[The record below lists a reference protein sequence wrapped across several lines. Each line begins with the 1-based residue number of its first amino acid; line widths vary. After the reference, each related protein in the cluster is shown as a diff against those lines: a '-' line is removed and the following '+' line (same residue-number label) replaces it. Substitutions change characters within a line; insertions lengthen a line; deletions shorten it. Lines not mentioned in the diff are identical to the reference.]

1 VREAD
6 LEDMPTVLV
15 TGNAGFIGSHLTERL
30 LALGHTVIGFDNF
43 DPFYDPAI
51 KRKNLAAVAAHA
63 RFSFVEGDLRRNDQV
78 EALFAGRR
86 VDRIFHGAARA
97 GVRPSLKDPL
107 LYEEVNVRGTLHL
120 LEAAVRH
127 GVGNFVFASSSSV
140 YGEQK
145 KVPFS
150 EADPVDHPISPYAA
164 TKKACE
170 LMCFTYHHL
179 YRLPVTCL
187 RFFTVYGPRQ
197 RPEMAIH
204 AFTRAIA
211 RGEPLALFGDGSA
224 RRDFTYIDD
233 IIAGVIAALDRPHP
247 YEIINLGESQ
257 TIALRDLIARLERLI
272 GRPAIIRSLPAE
284 PGDVPITFADV
295 TKAKALLDYEPS
307 TSIERGLERFV
318 AWHRAETAAG

>member
-1 VREAD
+1 
-6 LEDMPTVLV
+6 MPTVLV

-30 LALGHTVIGFDNF
+30 LALGHAVVGFDNF

-51 KRKNLAAVAAHA
+51 KRRNLATASSHP
-63 RFSFVEGDLRRNDQV
+63 RFTLIEGDLRRREDV
-78 EALFAGRR
+78 DALFVGRR
-86 VDRIFHGAARA
+86 IDRIFHGAARA

-107 LYEEVNVRGTLHL
+107 LYEDVNVRGTLHL
-120 LEAAVRH
+120 LEAATRH
-127 GVGNFVFASSSSV
+127 RVGNFVFASSSSV

-150 EADPVDHPISPYAA
+150 ETDPVDHPISPYAA

-179 YRLPVTCL
+179 YGLPMTCL

-211 RGEPLALFGDGSA
+211 RGEPLKLFGDGSA

-247 YEIINLGESQ
+247 YEVINLGESQ
-257 TIALRDLIARLERLI
+257 TVAVRDVIARLERLL
-272 GRPAIIRSLPAE
+272 GTPATVQALPPE
-284 PGDVPITFADV
+284 PGDVPVTYADV
-295 TKAKALLDYEPS
+295 SKAKTLLDYAPS
-307 TSIERGLERFV
+307 TSIDDGLTRFV
-318 AWHRAETAAG
+318 AWYRETAIGM

>member
-1 VREAD
+1 V
-6 LEDMPTVLV
+6 
-15 TGNAGFIGSHLTERL
+15 S
-30 LALGHTVIGFDNF
+30 
-43 DPFYDPAI
+43 
-51 KRKNLAAVAAHA
+51 
-63 RFSFVEGDLRRNDQV
+63 
-78 EALFAGRR
+78 
-86 VDRIFHGAARA
+86 
-97 GVRPSLKDPL
+97 
-107 LYEEVNVRGTLHL
+107 
-120 LEAAVRH
+120 
-127 GVGNFVFASSSSV
+127 NFVFASSSSV

-179 YRLPVTCL
+179 YKLPMTCL

-204 AFTRAIA
+204 AFTRAIE
-211 RGEPLALFGDGSA
+211 RSEPLKLFGDGSA

-257 TIALRDLIARLERLI
+257 TIALRELIARLERLL
-272 GRPAIIRSLPAE
+272 GKPASVHALPPE
-284 PGDVPITFADV
+284 PGDVPVTFADV
-295 TKAKALLDYEPS
+295 SKAKAMLGYTPA
-307 TSIERGLERFV
+307 TSIDDGLARFV
-318 AWHRAETAAG
+318 AWYRDSAPGA

>member
-1 VREAD
+1 
-6 LEDMPTVLV
+6 MPTVLV
-15 TGNAGFIGSHLTERL
+15 TGNAGFIGSHLVERL
-30 LALGHTVIGFDNF
+30 LDQGHEVVGFDNL

-51 KRKNLAAVAAHA
+51 KRRNLATALAHPGFA
-63 RFSFVEGDLRRNDQV
+63 FVEGDLRRRDQV
-78 EALFAGRR
+78 DALFSGRR
-86 VDRIFHGAARA
+86 IDRVFHGAARA

-127 GVGNFVFASSSSV
+127 GVSNFVFASSSSV

-145 KVPFS
+145 KVPFA
-150 EADPVDHPISPYAA
+150 ETDPVDGPISPYAA
-164 TKKACE
+164 TKKAGE
-170 LMCFTYHHL
+170 LMCYTYHHL

-211 RGEPLALFGDGSA
+211 RGEPLSLYGDGSA

-233 IIAGVIAALDRPHP
+233 IVAGVLAALDRTHP

-257 TIALRDLIARLERLI
+257 TIELRDLIRRLERVI
-272 GRPAIIRSLPAE
+272 GRPAMINALPAE
-284 PGDVPITFADV
+284 PGDVPITYADV
-295 TKAKALLDYEPS
+295 SKARALLGYVPS
-307 TSIERGLERFV
+307 TPIDAGLERFV
-318 AWHRAETAAG
+318 AWYRTERAS

>member
-1 VREAD
+1 
-6 LEDMPTVLV
+6 MPTVLV
-15 TGNAGFIGSHLTERL
+15 TGNAGFIGSHLVERL
-30 LALGHTVIGFDNF
+30 LDQGNEVVGFDNL

-51 KRKNLAAVAAHA
+51 KRRNLATALAHP
-63 RFSFVEGDLRRNDQV
+63 RFEFVEGDLRRRDQV
-78 EALFAGRR
+78 DALFSGRR
-86 VDRIFHGAARA
+86 IDRVFHGAARA

-120 LEAAVRH
+120 LEAAIRH
-127 GVGNFVFASSSSV
+127 GVSNFVFASSSSV

-145 KVPFS
+145 KVPFA
-150 EADPVDHPISPYAA
+150 ETDPVDGPISPYAA
-164 TKKACE
+164 TKKAGE
-170 LMCFTYHHL
+170 LMCYTYHHL

-211 RGEPLALFGDGSA
+211 RGEPLSLYGDGSA

-233 IIAGVIAALDRPHP
+233 IIAGVLAALDRPHP

-257 TIALRDLIARLERLI
+257 TIELRDLIRRLERVI
-272 GRPAIIRSLPAE
+272 GRPAVINALPAQ
-284 PGDVPITFADV
+284 PGDVPITYADV
-295 TKAKALLDYEPS
+295 NKARAMLGYVPS
-307 TSIERGLERFV
+307 TSIDAGLERFV
-318 AWHRAETAAG
+318 AWYRTERAS

>member
-1 VREAD
+1 
-6 LEDMPTVLV
+6 MPTVLV
-15 TGNAGFIGSHLTERL
+15 TGNAGFIGSHLVERL
-30 LALGHTVIGFDNF
+30 LDQGHEVVGFDNL

-51 KRKNLAAVAAHA
+51 KRRNLATALAHP
-63 RFSFVEGDLRRNDQV
+63 RFVFVEGDLRRRDQV
-78 EALFAGRR
+78 DALFAGRR
-86 VDRIFHGAARA
+86 FDRVFHGAARA

-127 GVGNFVFASSSSV
+127 GVSNFVFASSSSV

-145 KVPFS
+145 KVPFA
-150 EADPVDHPISPYAA
+150 ETDPVDGPISPYAA
-164 TKKACE
+164 TKKAGE
-170 LMCFTYHHL
+170 LMCYTYHHL

-211 RGEPLALFGDGSA
+211 RGEPLSLYGDGSA

-233 IIAGVIAALDRPHP
+233 IVAGVLAALDRPHP

-257 TIALRDLIARLERLI
+257 TIELRDLIRRLERVI
-272 GRPAIIRSLPAE
+272 GRRAVITALPAE
-284 PGDVPITFADV
+284 PGDVPITYADV
-295 TKAKALLDYEPS
+295 SKARALLGYVPS
-307 TSIERGLERFV
+307 TPIDAGLERFV
-318 AWHRAETAAG
+318 AWYRTERAS

>member
-1 VREAD
+1 
-6 LEDMPTVLV
+6 MPTVLV
-15 TGNAGFIGSHLTERL
+15 TGNAGFIGSHLVERL
-30 LALGHTVIGFDNF
+30 LDQGYSVVGFDNL

-51 KRKNLAAVAAHA
+51 KRRNLATALAHP
-63 RFSFVEGDLRRNDQV
+63 RFTFVEGDLRRRDQV
-78 EALFAGRR
+78 DALFAGRR
-86 VDRIFHGAARA
+86 IDRVFHGAARA

-127 GVGNFVFASSSSV
+127 GVTNFVFASSSSV

-150 EADPVDHPISPYAA
+150 ETDPVDAPISPYAA
-164 TKKACE
+164 TKKAGE
-170 LMCFTYHHL
+170 LMCYTYHHL

-211 RGEPLALFGDGSA
+211 RGEPLSLFGDGSA

-233 IIAGVIAALDRPHP
+233 IIAGVLAALDRPHP

-257 TIALRDLIARLERLI
+257 TIELRDLIRRLERII
-272 GRPAIIRSLPAE
+272 GRSAVIKALPAE
-284 PGDVPITFADV
+284 PGDVPLTYADV
-295 TKAKALLDYEPS
+295 SKARAMLGYVPS
-307 TSIERGLERFV
+307 TPVDAGLERFV
-318 AWHRAETAAG
+318 AWYRTERAS

>member
-1 VREAD
+1 MEV
-6 LEDMPTVLV
+6 MPTVLV

-30 LALGHTVIGFDNF
+30 LALGHAVVGFDNF

-51 KRKNLAAVAAHA
+51 KRRNLANVASHPN
-63 RFSFVEGDLRRNDQV
+63 FTFVEGDLRRREDV
-78 EALFAGRR
+78 DALFVGRR
-86 VDRIFHGAARA
+86 IDRIFHGAARA

-127 GVGNFVFASSSSV
+127 QVGNFVFASSSSV

-150 EADPVDHPISPYAA
+150 ETDPVDHPISPYAA
-164 TKKACE
+164 TKKAGE

-204 AFTRAIA
+204 AFTRAIVC
-211 RGEPLALFGDGSA
+211 GEPLTLFGDGSA

-233 IIAGVIAALDRPHP
+233 IIAGVTAALDRPHP

-257 TIALRDLIARLERLI
+257 TIALRELIARLEQVLDKRANV
-272 GRPAIIRSLPAE
+272 RALPPE
-284 PGDVPITFADV
+284 PGDVPVTYADV
-295 TKAKALLDYEPS
+295 SKAKALLGYTPS
-307 TSIERGLERFV
+307 TSIDNGLARFV
-318 AWHRAETAAG
+318 AWYREAAIGA

>member
-1 VREAD
+1 
-6 LEDMPTVLV
+6 MPTVLV
-15 TGNAGFIGSHLTERL
+15 TGNAGFIGSHLVERL
-30 LALGHTVIGFDNF
+30 LDQGYEVVGFDNL

-51 KRKNLAAVAAHA
+51 KRRNLATALAHPGFA
-63 RFSFVEGDLRRNDQV
+63 FVEGDLRRRDQV
-78 EALFAGRR
+78 DALFSGRR
-86 VDRIFHGAARA
+86 IDRVFHGAARA

-127 GVGNFVFASSSSV
+127 GVSNFVFASSSSV

-145 KVPFS
+145 KVPFA
-150 EADPVDHPISPYAA
+150 ETDPVDGPISPYAA
-164 TKKACE
+164 TKKAGE
-170 LMCFTYHHL
+170 LMCYTYHHL

-211 RGEPLALFGDGSA
+211 RGEPLSLYGDGSA

-233 IIAGVIAALDRPHP
+233 IVAGVLAALDRPHP

-257 TIALRDLIARLERLI
+257 TIELRDLIRRLERVI
-272 GRPAIIRSLPAE
+272 GRPAVINTLPAQ
-284 PGDVPITFADV
+284 PGDVPITYADV
-295 TKAKALLDYEPS
+295 NKARAMLGYVPS
-307 TSIERGLERFV
+307 TTIDAGLERFV
-318 AWHRAETAAG
+318 AWYRTERAS

>member
-1 VREAD
+1 
-6 LEDMPTVLV
+6 MPTVLV
-15 TGNAGFIGSHLTERL
+15 TGNAGFIGSHLSERL

-51 KRKNLAAVAAHA
+51 KRKNLAVVASHP
-63 RFSFVEGDLRRNDQV
+63 RFTVVEGDLRRRDQV
-78 EALFAGRR
+78 EALFVGRR
-86 VDRIFHGAARA
+86 
-97 GVRPSLKDPL
+97 
-107 LYEEVNVRGTLHL
+107 TLHL
-120 LEAAVRH
+120 LEAAVSH
-127 GVGNFVFASSSSV
+127 AVGNFVFASSSSV

-150 EADPVDHPISPYAA
+150 ETDPVDHPISPYAA

-204 AFTRAIA
+204 AFTRAIT
-211 RGEPLALFGDGSA
+211 RGEPLKLFGDGSA

-233 IIAGVIAALDRPHP
+233 IIAGVLAALDRPHP
-247 YEIINLGESQ
+247 YEIVNLGESQ
-257 TIALRDLIARLERLI
+257 TIAVRDLIARLEQLI
-272 GRPAIIRSLPAE
+272 GKPATVHALPAE
-284 PGDVPITFADV
+284 PGDVPMTYADV
-295 TKAKALLDYEPS
+295 TKAKAVLD
-307 TSIERGLERFV
+307 
-318 AWHRAETAAG
+318 

>member
-1 VREAD
+1 
-6 LEDMPTVLV
+6 MPTVLV

-30 LALGHTVIGFDNF
+30 LALGHSVVGFDNF

-51 KRKNLAAVAAHA
+51 KRKNLAIVTSHPH
-63 RFSFVEGDLRRNDQV
+63 FTFVEGDLRRREQV
-78 EALFAGRR
+78 DALFAGCRI
-86 VDRIFHGAARA
+86 DRIFHGAARA

-120 LEAAVRH
+120 LEAATRH
-127 GVGNFVFASSSSV
+127 RVDNFVFASSSSV

-150 EADPVDHPISPYAA
+150 ETDPVDHPISPYAA

-179 YRLPVTCL
+179 YSLPTTCL

-204 AFTRAIA
+204 AFTRAIE
-211 RGEPLALFGDGSA
+211 RGEPLKLFGDGSA

-233 IIAGVIAALDRPHP
+233 IIAGVTAALDRPHP
-247 YEIINLGESQ
+247 YEVINLGESQ
-257 TIALRDLIARLERLI
+257 TIALRDLIARLEQLLGKRANI
-272 GRPAIIRSLPAE
+272 QALPAE
-284 PGDVPITFADV
+284 PGDVPITYADV
-295 TKAKALLDYEPS
+295 SKARALLDYNPS
-307 TSIERGLERFV
+307 TPVEDGLARFV
-318 AWHRAETAAG
+318 AWYRTTAGSASRKDESR

>member
-1 VREAD
+1 
-6 LEDMPTVLV
+6 MPTVLV

-30 LALGHTVIGFDNF
+30 LAAGHSVIGFDNF

-51 KRKNLAAVAAHA
+51 KRKNLAIVASHP
-63 RFSFVEGDLRRNDQV
+63 RFTFVEGDLRRRDEV
-78 EALFAGRR
+78 DGLFAGRR
-86 VDRIFHGAARA
+86 IDRIFHGAARA

-107 LYEEVNVRGTLHL
+107 LYEDVNVRGTLHL

-127 GVGNFVFASSSSV
+127 RVDNFVFASSSSV

-150 EADPVDHPISPYAA
+150 ETDPVDHPISPYAA

-179 YRLPVTCL
+179 YRLPTTCL

-211 RGEPLALFGDGSA
+211 RGEPLRLFGDGSA

-233 IIAGVIAALDRPHP
+233 IIAGVTAALDRSHP
-247 YEIINLGESQ
+247 YEVVNLGESQ
-257 TIALRDLIARLERLI
+257 TIALRDLIARLERLL
-272 GRPAIIRSLPAE
+272 GKRANVQALPPE
-284 PGDVPITFADV
+284 PGDVPVTFADV
-295 TKAKALLDYEPS
+295 SKAKAVLDYTPS
-307 TSIERGLERFV
+307 TPIDDGLARFV
-318 AWHRAETAAG
+318 AWYRETTGEA

>member
-1 VREAD
+1 
-6 LEDMPTVLV
+6 MPTVLV

-30 LALGHTVIGFDNF
+30 LALGHSVVGFDNF

-51 KRKNLAAVAAHA
+51 KRRNLAVVASHP
-63 RFSFVEGDLRRNDQV
+63 RFTFVEGDLRRRDQV
-78 EALFAGRR
+78 DALFMGRR
-86 VDRIFHGAARA
+86 IDRIFHGAARA

-107 LYEEVNVRGTLHL
+107 LYEEVNVRGTMHL

-127 GVGNFVFASSSSV
+127 NVGNFVFASSSSV

-145 KVPFS
+145 KVPFAES
-150 EADPVDHPISPYAA
+150 DPVDHPISPYAA

-179 YRLPVTCL
+179 YRLPVACL

-211 RGEPLALFGDGSA
+211 AGQPLKLFGDGSA

-233 IIAGVIAALDRPHP
+233 IIAGVVAALDRPHP
-247 YEIINLGESQ
+247 YEVINLGESE
-257 TIALRDLIARLERLI
+257 TIALRDVIARLERLL
-272 GRPAIIRSLPAE
+272 GKPAAIQALPPE
-284 PGDVPITFADV
+284 PGDVPITYADV
-295 TKAKALLDYEPS
+295 TKAKALLGYQPS
-307 TSIERGLERFV
+307 TPIDDGLARFV
-318 AWHRAETAAG
+318 AWYRAETGTA

>member
-1 VREAD
+1 
-6 LEDMPTVLV
+6 MPTVLV

-30 LALGHTVIGFDNF
+30 LALGHTVVGFDNF

-51 KRKNLAAVAAHA
+51 KRKNLAIVASHPH
-63 RFSFVEGDLRRNDQV
+63 FTFVEGDLRRRDQV
-78 EALFAGRR
+78 DALFAGRR
-86 VDRIFHGAARA
+86 IDRIFHGAARA

-120 LEAAVRH
+120 LEAAARH
-127 GVGNFVFASSSSV
+127 RVDNFVFASSSSV

-150 EADPVDHPISPYAA
+150 ETDPVDHPISPYAA

-179 YRLPVTCL
+179 YGLPVTCL

-211 RGEPLALFGDGSA
+211 RGEPLKLFGDGSA

-233 IIAGVIAALDRPHP
+233 IIAGVTAALDRPHP

-257 TIALRDLIARLERLI
+257 TIALRDLIARLEHLLGKRANI
-272 GRPAIIRSLPAE
+272 QALPAE
-284 PGDVPITFADV
+284 PGDVPVTYADV
-295 TKAKALLDYEPS
+295 SKAKVLLHYTPS
-307 TSIERGLERFV
+307 TPVEDGLARFV
-318 AWHRAETAAG
+318 AWYRETAAAA